1 MPGRLDTLTGM
12 RFLAALPIVFL
23 HIGSNFF
30 GLTSLRAAFAYGYI
44 GVSFFFVLSGF
55 VLTWSTAN
63 MPARRFWWLRFARIW
78 PAQALIAAV
87 VFMFLIQ
94 GRALDWP
101 GRAAAFLLVQS
112 WWPSSNVYFGGN
124 GVSWSLSCEAFFY
137 LVFPALAIG
146 IRRLDYRG
154 LAAVG
159 AGLLAMLAI
168 APAVGEW
175 WGLSQPVKYW
185 LFFILPAYRLLEF
198 LLGMILARAVQCGF
212 RVPHPRLAAAVSGA
226 ALAGLVA
233 ALVWATNF
241 GWYPSR
247 PWVAL
252 LFLPVFA
259 SLILTG
265 ATADIV
271 GAASWLTSRPLQ
283 WLGATSFALYLVHQ
297 PLFRITQT
305 WGWWPTRHDLAGL
318 VAFAAFL
325 AVALAAAGL
334 LHHLVEKPLER
345 RLRAMPV
352 GLGPMAYSTTT
363 TVPRCMAA

>member
-23 HIGSNFF
+23 HVGSNFF
-30 GLTSLRAAFAYGYI
+30 GLTSLRAAFGYGYI

-55 VLTWSTAN
+55 VLTWSTADV
-63 MPARRFWWLRFARIW
+63 PARRFWWLRFARIW
-78 PAQALIAAV
+78 PAQALLAAIAFA
-87 VFMFLIQ
+87 FLMH
-94 GRALDWP
+94 GRPPDWP
-101 GRAAAFLLVQS
+101 GRAADFLLVQS
-112 WWPSSNVYFGGN
+112 WSPSSDVYFGGN

-137 LVFPALAIG
+137 LVFPLLAIG
-146 IRRLDYRG
+146 IRRLDHRG
-154 LAAVG
+154 LVAVG

-168 APAVGEW
+168 APAIGEW
-175 WGLSQPVKYW
+175 WGLSQQVKYW
-185 LFFILPAYRLLEF
+185 LFFILPAYRLFEF
-198 LLGMILARAVQCGF
+198 LLGMTLARAVQSGF
-212 RVPHPRLAAAVSGA
+212 RVPHPRLVAAVSGA
-226 ALAGLVA
+226 GLVA
-233 ALVWATNF
+233 LIAVLGWATSSF

-252 LFLPVFA
+252 LFMPMFA
-259 SLILTG
+259 SLVLTG

-305 WGWWPTRHDLAGL
+305 WGWWPTRHDLLGAL
-318 VAFAAFL
+318 AFAAFL

-334 LHHLVEKPLER
+334 VHHLVEKPVER
-345 RLRAMPV
+345 RLRAMRV
-352 GLGPMAYSTTT
+352 GLGTMAYSTAA
-363 TVPRCMAA
+363 PRRMPA

>member
-1 MPGRLDTLTGM
+1 MPGRLHTLTGM

-23 HIGSNFF
+23 HVGSNFF
-30 GLTSLRAAFAYGYI
+30 GLSTLRAAFGYGYI

-55 VLTWSTAN
+55 VLTWSTSD

-78 PAQALIAAV
+78 PAQALVAAM
-87 VFMFLIQ
+87 VFVFLIQ
-94 GRALDWP
+94 DRPPDWP
-101 GRAAAFLLVQS
+101 GRAADFLLVQS
-112 WWPSSNVYFGGN
+112 WWPSSDVYFGGN

-137 LVFPALAIG
+137 LAFPALVIG
-146 IRRLDYRG
+146 IRRLDHRG
-154 LAAVG
+154 LAVVG

-175 WGLSQPVKYW
+175 LGLSQQVMYW

-212 RVPHPRLAAAVSGA
+212 RVPHPRVAAVVSGTV
-226 ALAGLVA
+226 LAGLVA
-233 ALVWATNF
+233 FLVWATSNF

-259 SLILTG
+259 SLVLAG

-283 WLGATSFALYLVHQ
+283 WLGATSFGLYLVHQ
-297 PLFRITQT
+297 PLFRITQS
-305 WGWWPTRHDLAGL
+305 WGWWPTRHDLVGVL
-318 VAFAAFL
+318 AFAAFL
-325 AVALAAAGL
+325 AVAVAVAGL

-345 RLRAMPV
+345 RLRAIPV
-352 GLGPMAYSTTT
+352 GLRTMAYPTAA
-363 TVPRCMAA
+363 PRRLAA